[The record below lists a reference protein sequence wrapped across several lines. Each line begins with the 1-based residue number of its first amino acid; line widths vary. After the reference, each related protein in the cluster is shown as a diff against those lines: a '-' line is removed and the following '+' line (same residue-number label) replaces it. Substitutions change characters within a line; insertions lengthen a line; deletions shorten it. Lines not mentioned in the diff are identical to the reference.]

1 MLPRVTIGLCV
12 KNNEPTIRFT
22 INSILNISYPTELLE
37 LIVVD
42 GKSRDKTLEIIEQ
55 VLRNSDVTFSIL
67 SDEGKGLAY
76 ARQMVVDNAKGD
88 FIQWVDGDHIIPK
101 NFIINQ
107 VKFITSDD
115 KLGAV
120 EAITKHIG
128 KNWISKLEG
137 YTWLYYGL
145 RRAKFKELE
154 SVGSAGTIYRVKAIK
169 DVGGYDLKIKG
180 AGEDGDLSR
189 RLRKNGWR
197 LSMNS
202 TAYYYHLTR
211 QNLKALL
218 KEYYWYGYGAYY
230 VAKKHPGEV
239 SPLRFVPPF
248 PLISGLRHSVFVY
261 TLTKDL
267 TSFLLPIHYSL
278 KRLAWI
284 YGYSKAYIRKYGW

>member
-1 MLPRVTIGLCV
+1 MFPKVTIGLCV
-12 KNNEPTIRFT
+12 KNNEPTIHFT
-22 INSILNISYPTELLE
+22 INSILKVNYPTELLD
-37 LIVVD
+37 LVIVD
-42 GKSRDKTLEIIEQ
+42 GKSRDRTLEIIKQ
-55 VLRNSDVTFSIL
+55 ALRNSSLSFNIF

-76 ARQMVVDNAKGD
+76 ARQLAVDNAKGE
-88 FIQWVDGDHIIPK
+88 FIQWVDGDHVIPK
-101 NFIINQ
+101 DFIINQ
-107 VKFITSDD
+107 VNFITSND
-115 KLGAV
+115 KFGAV

-128 KNWISKLEG
+128 KSWTSKLEG

-154 SVGSAGTIYRVKAIK
+154 SVGSAGTIYRIKAIK

-189 RLRKNGWR
+189 RLRKKGWK
-197 LSMNS
+197 LSMNP
-202 TAYYYHLTR
+202 TAYYYHITR
-211 QNLKALL
+211 QNLKDLL

-230 VAKKHPGEV
+230 VAKKHRGEV

-261 TLTKDL
+261 LLTRDL
-267 TSFLLPIHYSL
+267 ISFSLPIHYSL

-284 YGYSKAYIRKYGW
+284 YGFSKAYMSKYGG